1 MADAGYTFLPWC
13 RRGIVAELDAPDTDG
28 ALDPRAVVRIGITI
42 TNAGAGGVDVT
53 LFGPG
58 DVLGLDQRLIVRTE
72 PRPGTTAFEPNH
84 LAAIDFDLP
93 DLPWLVTPAAPNSDV
108 LRPWLALVVVE
119 QQPGVSVGVEAGVPL
134 PVLRI
139 ARPADALVELP
150 DPATTALWAHAQVL
164 GEADI
169 TPGQIPAEI
178 AARPDENVSRLV
190 CPRRLRPGVRYFAC
204 IVPTFDAGA
213 IRGLGGTPV
222 DGPLG
227 PAWGGT
233 SEARLPV
240 YYHWE
245 FATGPE
251 GDFETLAGRLRP
263 HESSAR
269 VGRAPMHVGV
279 AQPGAVEMAAAD
291 EGSVVPMDG
300 ALRAPAAVDLTLEEV
315 SDKIRNGLRS
325 VVNAAK
331 ATAVG
336 EDTEPATVGP
346 PLYGSWHANR
356 HELAPD
362 APDWLVELN
371 TDPRTR
377 VAAGLGAEVV
387 RRNQED
393 LMHAAWTQLGDIRQ
407 ANDRLNAAR
416 LSFEALRKVHARH
429 LAPLPPERLVP
440 LASPVHRHTLVAAA
454 TAGTSLTIPAAVHPT
469 SLPDAALSPA
479 LRRLTSE
486 RRPLLR
492 AAARRSGRQFTSA
505 VLARLAPGSETVDP
519 NRFVPDG
526 LVTMASLDRL
536 NVPPDLATPIDLA
549 AVGVSGTF
557 PADRLLAQRDRAARL
572 DSMAISSVAVTLRP
586 TIAATGLVTGG
597 HLDAIASLPGLDGER
612 QVQLLG
618 ELTAT
623 ASTQPG
629 AAAFLV
635 TGGGTARATIDVL
648 DLAPDGTVTVRTP
661 PDVPNAVVGTID
673 PGLVTSRGDL
683 AAVLGSLGPSAID
696 RTGASVFAVR
706 TGAGGRPTLE
716 HRPVGG
722 LGGGGLAGGGGGLAG
737 GGLVGGSGRAG
748 PGGVGRGGGL
758 PGDVDGG
765 GTAGGGSDDESAGD
779 NVVVSSLVLQPLLTD
794 AATVGRFGEA
804 FTALEERLHLPEPP
818 ETRAVVAF
826 DLATAA
832 TAIIERTD
840 PRRTVAARM
849 ATIVRIDGLDF
860 RTPRPGMSLAPTEDR
875 IVASPQ
881 FDVPSYLYLA
891 RYDRSRFCP
900 GIDEIPPDSVTILE
914 TNPRFVEAFLIGLNH
929 EMNRELL
936 WRTYPTDQRATA
948 FRRFW
953 DRFDGRPDLG
963 PIDEFGP
970 GRVGTHLV
978 DAEPKLVLLIRGELL
993 RRYPTAAIYAVRATP
1008 AGRLSTAPE
1017 DVASPIFGGSFDPD
1031 ITFVGFDLAD
1041 HQLDDGDGWFF
1052 VIQEQPTE
1060 PRFGLDDQVGP
1071 RTDPVTEWAD
1081 ATWADTGLEPG
1092 AHLVPSA
1099 ISAVGLGPLPHAG
1112 AIAAAFFQQPVRVAV
1127 HARHLVAGDS

>member
-13 RRGIVAELDAPDTDG
+13 RRGIVAELDTPDTDG
-28 ALDPRAVVRIGITI
+28 ALDPRAVVRVGITI
-42 TNAGAGGVDVT
+42 TSAGAGGVDVT
-53 LFGPG
+53 LLGPG
-58 DVLGLDQRLIVRTE
+58 DVLGIDQRLIVRTE

-93 DLPWLVTPAAPNSDV
+93 DLPWLVTPAAPNGDV

-119 QQPGVSVGVEAGVPL
+119 QQPGVTVGVEAGVPL
-134 PVLRI
+134 PVLCI

-164 GEADI
+164 GAADI
-169 TPGQIPAEI
+169 APGQLPAEI

-190 CPRRLRPGVRYFAC
+190 CPRRLRPGARYFAC

-213 IRGLGGTPV
+213 IRGLGGTSV

-251 GDFETLAGRLRP
+251 GDFETLAARLRP
-263 HESSAR
+263 HESSAT
-269 VGRAPMHVGV
+269 VGRAPMHIGV
-279 AQPGAVEMAAAD
+279 AQPGAVELVAAD
-291 EGSVVPMDG
+291 DGAVVPMDG
-300 ALRAPAAVDLTLEEV
+300 ALRAPAAVDLALEEV
-315 SDKIRNGLRS
+315 AGKVRNGLRS
-325 VVNAAK
+325 VVNAAT
-331 ATAVG
+331 ATAAG
-336 EDTEPATVGP
+336 EDPEPATVGP

-356 HELAPD
+356 HELAAD
-362 APDWLVELN
+362 APDWLIELN

-429 LAPLPPERLVP
+429 FAPLPPDRLVP
-440 LASPVHRHTLVAAA
+440 LASPVHRHTLIAAA
-454 TAGTSLTIPAAVHPT
+454 TAGTSLTIPAAIHPT

-479 LRRLTSE
+479 LRRLASE
-486 RRPLLR
+486 RRPLVR
-492 AAARRSGRQFTSA
+492 AAARRSGRQFKPA
-505 VLARLAPGSETVDP
+505 LLARLAPGSAIVDP

-536 NVPPDLATPIDLA
+536 DAPPDLATPIDLA
-549 AVGVSGTF
+549 AVGVSGTLS
-557 PADRLLAQRDRAARL
+557 AGRLLAQRDRASRL
-572 DSMAISSVAVTLRP
+572 ESMASSRVAVTLRP
-586 TIAATGLVTGG
+586 TIAGSGLVTGG
-597 HLDAIASLPGLDGER
+597 HLEAIASLPGLDGER
-612 QVQLLG
+612 QVQLVG
-618 ELTAT
+618 ELTAA

-648 DLAPDGTVTVRTP
+648 DLTPDGTVMVRTP
-661 PDVPNAVVGTID
+661 PNVPNAVVGTID
-673 PGLVTSRGDL
+673 PGLATSRGGL
-683 AAVLGSLGPSAID
+683 AAVLGSLGPNAID
-696 RTGASVFAVR
+696 RTGATVFAVR
-706 TGAGGRPTLE
+706 PGTGGRPVLE
-716 HRPVGG
+716 HRSVGGLGGGG
-722 LGGGGLAGGGGGLAG
+722 LGGGGLAGIGGGLAG
-737 GGLVGGSGRAG
+737 GVGHPGDGVVGGAA
-748 PGGVGRGGGL
+748 
-758 PGDVDGG
+758 D
-765 GTAGGGSDDESAGD
+765 GGSDGAAAGD
-779 NVVVSSLVLQPLLTD
+779 NLVVSSLVLEPLLTD
-794 AATVGRFGEA
+794 PATIDRFGEA
-804 FTALEERLHLPEPP
+804 FTALEERLHLPAPP

-826 DLATAA
+826 DLAAAA
-832 TAIIERTD
+832 TAVIERTD

-860 RTPRPGMSLAPTEDR
+860 RTPRPGMSVAPTEDR

-914 TNPRFVEAFLIGLNH
+914 TNPRFVEAFLVGLNH

-936 WRTYPTDQRATA
+936 WRTYPTDQRATT

-963 PIDEFGP
+963 PIDEFVP
-970 GRVGTHLV
+970 GRVGTHLI

-993 RRYPTAAIYAVRATP
+993 RRYPTAAVYAVRATP
-1008 AGRLSTAPE
+1008 AGRLSTAPD
-1017 DVASPIFGGSFDPD
+1017 DVASPIFGGSFEPD

-1041 HQLDDGDGWFF
+1041 HQLDDGNGWFF

-1060 PRFGLDDQVGP
+1060 PRFGLDDAVGP
-1071 RTDPVTEWAD
+1071 RTDPLTEWAD
-1081 ATWADTGLEPG
+1081 ATWTDTGLAPG
-1092 AHLVPSA
+1092 AHLRPSA
-1099 ISAVGLGPLPHAG
+1099 IDAVGLGPLPHAG

-1127 HARHLVAGDS
+1127 HARHLVARDS